1 MPFCLLSCN
10 LSGCCASSHLG
21 ILVVS
26 SENISVT
33 VTWPSAFDLFSPFL
47 APSFGNQRA
56 QPLQEGCFFWCDGI
70 ADVIVNG
77 VLEQTVWKGWVWWC
91 STLSAFGKV
100 TGKRPIETNP
110 ALPSVW
116 GSSACSPVLFG
127 AALDDAQLPSSQ
139 GSFLEDVPAFHSTDS
154 APFPSGLHSLPA
166 EERLPWARG

>member
-1 MPFCLLSCN
+1 MLRPIWASWWCLLKTSQWLWPGLQLLTFFL
-10 LSGCCASSHLG
+10 LSLLHHLG
-21 ILVVS
+21 IRELS
-26 SENISVT
+26 
-33 VTWPSAFDLFSPFL
+33 PSRK
-47 APSFGNQRA
+47 GV
-56 QPLQEGCFFWCDGI
+56 FFWCDGI

-91 STLSAFGKV
+91 STLSAFGRV
-100 TGKRPIETNP
+100 TGKHPIETNP